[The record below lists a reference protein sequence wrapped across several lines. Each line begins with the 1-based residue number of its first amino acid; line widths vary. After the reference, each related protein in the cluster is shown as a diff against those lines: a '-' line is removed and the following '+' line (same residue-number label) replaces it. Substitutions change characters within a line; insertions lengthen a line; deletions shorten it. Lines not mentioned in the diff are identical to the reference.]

1 MKTATRSMDFRR
13 MPKDYAGLVRLLPP
27 RPIHDKV
34 DLANATE
41 MIDALAGHDLTPDQ
55 EDYLDVL
62 SDLAAKYEDDRSPL
76 RRTRSTPLERLR
88 FVVQEADMTAS
99 DLGRLL
105 GNRGLGSL
113 ILRGRR
119 QLSKTH
125 IRVLAEHFRLDP
137 GYFF

>member
-1 MKTATRSMDFRR
+1 MF
-13 MPKDYAGLVRLLPP
+13 PP

-41 MIDALAGHDLTPDQ
+41 IVDALAGHDLTRDQ
-55 EDYLDVL
+55 EDYLDVI
-62 SDLAAKYEDDRSPL
+62 SDLLQKYEDEHSPM
-76 RRTRSTPLERLR
+76 RRAASTPLERLR
-88 FVVQEADMTAS
+88 VLVEQAEMSAS

-113 ILRGRR
+113 VLRGQR

-125 IRVLAEHFRLDP
+125 IRILAEHFRLDP

>member
-1 MKTATRSMDFRR
+1 MKTAACSIDFRQ
-13 MPKDYAGLVRLLPP
+13 MPKEYAGLVRMLPP

-34 DLANATE
+34 DLANTTE
-41 MIDALAGHDLTPDQ
+41 VLDALAGHDLTADQ

-62 SDLAAKYEDDRSPL
+62 SDLVEKYEAEHSPARQL
-76 RRTRSTPLERLR
+76 RSTPLVRLQYL
-88 FVVQEADMTAS
+88 VEQADMTAS

-113 ILRGRR
+113 VLRGRR

-125 IRVLAEHFRLDP
+125 IRILAEHFKLDP

>member
-1 MKTATRSMDFRR
+1 MKTTHRSMDFRR
-13 MPKDYAGLVRLLPP
+13 MPKDYAGLVRMLPP

-41 MIDALAGHDLTPDQ
+41 ILDAMAGHDLTADQ

-62 SDLAAKYEDDRSPL
+62 SDLVQKYEAEHEAAL
-76 RRTRSTPLERLR
+76 RAESTPVERLR
-88 FVVQEADMTAS
+88 YLVEESGMSAS

-113 ILRGRR
+113 VLRGQR
-119 QLSKTH
+119 QLSKAH
-125 IRVLAEHFRLDP
+125 IRILADHFRLDP

>member
-13 MPKDYAGLVRLLPP
+13 MPEDYAGLVRLLPP
-27 RPIHDKV
+27 RPIHDKA
-34 DLANATE
+34 DSANATE

-55 EDYLDVL
+55 EDYLDLL
-62 SDLAAKYEDDRSPL
+62 SDLVSKYEEDRSPL
-76 RRTRSTPLERLR
+76 HRTRSTPLERLR
-88 FVVQEADMTAS
+88 FVVEEAGMTAS

-113 ILRGRR
+113 ILRGQR

>member
-1 MKTATRSMDFRR
+1 MKTTHRMMDFRR
-13 MPKDYAGLVRLLPP
+13 MPKDYAGLVRMLPP

-41 MIDALAGHDLTPDQ
+41 ILDAMAGHDLTADQ

-62 SDLAAKYEDDRSPL
+62 SDLVHKYEAAQEAAL
-76 RRTRSTPLERLR
+76 RAESTPVERLR
-88 FVVQEADMTAS
+88 FVVEQAGMSAS

-113 ILRGRR
+113 VLRGQR

-125 IRVLAEHFRLDP
+125 IRILADHFRLDP

>member
-1 MKTATRSMDFRR
+1 
-13 MPKDYAGLVRLLPP
+13 MPKHYAGLVRMLPP

-41 MIDALAGHDLTPDQ
+41 IIDAMAGHDLTRDQ

-62 SDLAAKYEDDRSPL
+62 SDLVAKYEDEQSPI
-76 RRTRSTPLERLR
+76 RRPAGTPLERLR
-88 FVVQEADMTAS
+88 FVVEQAGMTAS

-105 GNRGLGSL
+105 GSRGLGSL
-113 ILRGRR
+113 VLRGRR

-125 IRVLAEHFRLDP
+125 IRILAEHFRLDP

>member
-1 MKTATRSMDFRR
+1 MKTTSRSMDFRR
-13 MPKDYAGLVRLLPP
+13 LPRHYAGLVRMFPP

-41 MIDALAGHDLTPDQ
+41 IVDALAGHDLTRDQ

-62 SDLAAKYEDDRSPL
+62 SDLLQKYEDEHSPM
-76 RRTRSTPLERLR
+76 RRAASTPLERLR
-88 FVVQEADMTAS
+88 FLVEQAEMSAS

-113 ILRGRR
+113 VLRGQR

-125 IRVLAEHFRLDP
+125 IHILAEHFRLDP

>member
-1 MKTATRSMDFRR
+1 MKTASRSMDFRQL
-13 MPKDYAGLVRLLPP
+13 PKDYAGLVRAFPL
-27 RPIHDKV
+27 RPLHDRV
-34 DLANATE
+34 DLKNATE
-41 MIDALAGHDLTPDQ
+41 IVDAMAGHDLTPDQ

-62 SDLAAKYEDDRSPL
+62 SDLVQKYEEAHWPVRRRS
-76 RRTRSTPLERLR
+76 STPLERLQYL
-88 FVVQEADMTAS
+88 VEQAGMTAS

-113 ILRGRR
+113 ILRGHR

-125 IRVLAEHFRLDP
+125 IRILADHFRLDP

>member
-1 MKTATRSMDFRR
+1 MKTASRSMDFRR
-13 MPKDYAGLVRLLPP
+13 LPRHYAGLVRMFPP

-41 MIDALAGHDLTPDQ
+41 IVDALAGHDLTRDQ

-62 SDLAAKYEDDRSPL
+62 SDLLQKYEDEHSPM
-76 RRTRSTPLERLR
+76 RRAASTPLERLR
-88 FVVQEADMTAS
+88 FLVEQAEMSAS

-113 ILRGRR
+113 VLRGQR

-125 IRVLAEHFRLDP
+125 IRILAEHFRLDP

>member
-62 SDLAAKYEDDRSPL
+62 SDLVAKYEEDRSPL

-88 FVVQEADMTAS
+88 FVVQEAGMTAS

>member
-1 MKTATRSMDFRR
+1 MKTAIRSVDFRQ
-13 MPKDYAGLVRLLPP
+13 MPKDYAGLVRAFPL
-27 RPIHDKV
+27 RPLHDRV
-34 DLANATE
+34 DLKNATE
-41 MIDALAGHDLTPDQ
+41 IVDAMAGHDLTPDQ

-62 SDLAAKYEDDRSPL
+62 SDLVQKYEEAHSPARRRS
-76 RRTRSTPLERLR
+76 STPLERL
-88 FVVQEADMTAS
+88 QYLAEQAGMTAS

-113 ILRGRR
+113 ILRGHR

-125 IRVLAEHFRLDP
+125 IRILAEHFRLDP

>member
-1 MKTATRSMDFRR
+1 
-13 MPKDYAGLVRLLPP
+13 MPKHYAGLVRMLPP

-41 MIDALAGHDLTPDQ
+41 IIDAMAGHDLTRDQ

-62 SDLAAKYEDDRSPL
+62 SDLVAKYEDEQSPI
-76 RRTRSTPLERLR
+76 RRPAGTHLERLR
-88 FVVQEADMTAS
+88 FVVEQAGMTAS

-105 GNRGLGSL
+105 GSRGLGSL
-113 ILRGRR
+113 VLRGRR

-125 IRVLAEHFRLDP
+125 IRILAEHFRLDP

>member
-1 MKTATRSMDFRR
+1 
-13 MPKDYAGLVRLLPP
+13 MPKHYAGLVRMFPP

-41 MIDALAGHDLTPDQ
+41 IIDAMAGHDLTRDQ

-62 SDLAAKYEDDRSPL
+62 SDLVAKYEDEQSPI
-76 RRTRSTPLERLR
+76 RRPAGTPLERLR
-88 FVVQEADMTAS
+88 FVVEQAGMTAS

-105 GNRGLGSL
+105 GSRGLGSL
-113 ILRGRR
+113 VLRGRR

-125 IRVLAEHFRLDP
+125 IRILAEHFRLDP

>member
-1 MKTATRSMDFRR
+1 
-13 MPKDYAGLVRLLPP
+13 
-27 RPIHDKV
+27 V
-34 DLANATE
+34 DLRNATE
-41 MIDALAGHDLTPDQ
+41 VVDAMAGHDLAPDQ

-62 SDLAAKYEDDRSPL
+62 SDLVQKYEDAHSPVRRRS
-76 RRTRSTPLERLR
+76 STPLERL
-88 FVVQEADMTAS
+88 QYLAEQAGMTAS

-125 IRVLAEHFRLDP
+125 IRILAEHFRLDA

>member
-1 MKTATRSMDFRR
+1 MDFRR
-13 MPKDYAGLVRLLPP
+13 TPKDYSGLVRMVPP

-41 MIDALAGHDLTPDQ
+41 IVDALAGHDLTHDQ

-62 SDLAAKYEDDRSPL
+62 SDLLQKYEGEYSPM
-76 RRTRSTPLERLR
+76 RRAASTPLERLR
-88 FVVQEADMTAS
+88 FLVEQAEMSAS

-113 ILRGRR
+113 VLRGQR

-125 IRVLAEHFRLDP
+125 IRILAEHFRLDP

>member
-1 MKTATRSMDFRR
+1 
-13 MPKDYAGLVRLLPP
+13 MPKDYSGLVRMLPP
-27 RPIHDKV
+27 RPIHGKV

-41 MIDALAGHDLTPDQ
+41 ILDAMAGHDLTTDQ

-62 SDLAAKYEDDRSPL
+62 SDLVQKYEAGQEAAL
-76 RRTRSTPLERLR
+76 RAESTPVERLR
-88 FVVQEADMTAS
+88 FVVEQSGMTAS

-113 ILRGRR
+113 VLRGQR

-125 IRVLAEHFRLDP
+125 IRILAEHFRLDP